1 MRSLASLPN
10 NFNDVN
16 KKNDTK
22 EEEQP
27 LTMGG
32 KVKKMWK
39 NYGNFFLI
47 AIIINVIIII
57 RCSSYWYVFL
67 YIRINIK
74 FYFYKFRL

>member
-39 NYGNFFLI
+39 NYGNLFLI
-47 AIIINVIIII
+47 IININVIIII